1 MHTIQAEKIMRVLA
15 LGSIMILSTLGQV
28 TAADGR
34 LLTNE
39 QWLEDLEFV
48 TSELESLHP
57 DPYYK
62 IDEVEFNSVVAESRS
77 AIARSESDIECCLAI
92 KRVVAAI
99 EDGHTQLLED
109 GIFDL
114 LDLRFPFRVDE
125 FTDGVYI
132 TLIDREHETYL
143 GSRVTAVNG
152 KPVESV
158 LKAIEEMVS
167 SDNEFR
173 RKYIALNGIS
183 FARILNGL
191 EIIDNTDR
199 IELQLTTRDG
209 ATTELTLRS
218 MLDDSHIDFD
228 WSTRLNIGPTAGE
241 YAGPFDTLSEKQPLY
256 ARYQGERIRFYWFE
270 HLAGDRAVYLQV
282 NQVMDQPD
290 HDETFSQF
298 SARMWDYIDRNAGD
312 IGKLIIDLRFDNGG
326 NGLVVLPFL
335 DEIIRRDYIN
345 REGGLFVLSGK
356 RTYSAASIFMYE
368 LAVHTH
374 AIFVGEPDGC
384 GSDLFS
390 NSRLAGN
397 LPNSGFPLWI
407 PRLQFTSRWPVDN
420 PEYFMPRFPAPF
432 SSHDYFSGSDP
443 AMDLILGEPDLRSV
457 AEFAADEGAQAALAH
472 YRELVEKYK
481 ALEWW
486 KVLDPG
492 ILERS
497 INREGYALMST
508 GDLERAFQVFTLNTM
523 LFPRSFNVW
532 DSLGECN
539 YRMKQFDLSLEHYQ
553 RSIELNPDNE
563 GGKQMIE
570 RIKEEQMTG

>member
-77 AIARSESDIECCLAI
+77 VIAHSESDIECCLAI

-209 ATTELTLRS
+209 AATELTLRS
-218 MLDDSHIDFD
+218 TLDDSNIDFD

-241 YAGPFDTLSEKQPLY
+241 YAGPFDTLGEKQPLY

-312 IGKLIIDLRFDNGG
+312 IGKMIIDLRFDNGG

>member
-1 MHTIQAEKIMRVLA
+1 
-15 LGSIMILSTLGQV
+15 
-28 TAADGR
+28 
-34 LLTNE
+34 
-39 QWLEDLEFV
+39 
-48 TSELESLHP
+48 
-57 DPYYK
+57 
-62 IDEVEFNSVVAESRS
+62 
-77 AIARSESDIECCLAI
+77 
-92 KRVVAAI
+92 
-99 EDGHTQLLED
+99 
-109 GIFDL
+109 
-114 LDLRFPFRVDE
+114 
-125 FTDGVYI
+125 
-132 TLIDREHETYL
+132 
-143 GSRVTAVNG
+143 
-152 KPVESV
+152 
-158 LKAIEEMVS
+158 
-167 SDNEFR
+167 
-173 RKYIALNGIS
+173 
-183 FARILNGL
+183 
-191 EIIDNTDR
+191 
-199 IELQLTTRDG
+199 LQLTTRDG

-218 MLDDSHIDFD
+218 TLDDSNIDFD

-241 YAGPFDTLSEKQPLY
+241 YAGPFDTLGEKQPLY
-256 ARYQGERIRFYWFE
+256 ARYQGDRIRFYWFE

-312 IGKLIIDLRFDNGG
+312 IGKMIIDLRFDNGG

>member
-1 MHTIQAEKIMRVLA
+1 MKALNVGFVLL
-15 LGSIMILSTLGQV
+15 LGTLFQV
-28 TAADGR
+28 TAPEVKA
-34 LLTNE
+34 LTSE

-57 DPYYK
+57 NPYYK
-62 IDEVEFNSVVAESRS
+62 IDEVEFDSVVAESRS
-77 AIARSESDIECCLAI
+77 AIAQSESDLECYLAI

-109 GIFDL
+109 GIFNL

-132 TLIDREHETYL
+132 TLIDKEHEVYL
-143 GSRVTAVNG
+143 GSRVTAVND
-152 KPVESV
+152 KPIESV
-158 LKAIEEMVS
+158 LRAIEEVVS

-173 RKYIALNGIS
+173 RKYVALNGVS

-191 EIIDNTDR
+191 EIIDNTDH

-209 ATTELTLRS
+209 ATTELTLPS
-218 MLDDSHIDFD
+218 MLDDSNIDFD
-228 WSTRLNIGPTAGE
+228 WSTRLNIGPTGGE
-241 YAGPFDTLSEKQPLY
+241 YVGPFDTLGEKQPLY
-256 ARYQGERIRFYWFE
+256 ARYQGDRIRFYWFE
-270 HLAGDRAVYLQV
+270 HLADDRAVYLQV

-312 IGKLIIDLRFDNGG
+312 IDKLIIDLRFDNGG
-326 NGLVVLPFL
+326 NALVVLPFIN
-335 DEIIRRDYIN
+335 EIMKRDYIN
-345 REGGLFVLSGK
+345 REGGLFVISGK

-368 LAVHTH
+368 LAVHTQ
-374 AIFVGEPDGC
+374 AIVVGEPDGC

-407 PRLQFTSRWPVDN
+407 PRLWFTSRWPVDN

-432 SSHDYFSGSDP
+432 SSHDYFNGSDP
-443 AMDLILGEPDLRSV
+443 AMSLILGEPDFRSV

-472 YRELVEKYK
+472 YRELKEKYEG
-481 ALEWW
+481 LEWW
-486 KVLDPG
+486 KVLDPE
-492 ILERS
+492 ILEES

-508 GDLERAFQVFTLNTM
+508 GDLERAFQVLTLNTM
-523 LFPRSFNVW
+523 LFPSSSNVW
-532 DSLGECN
+532 DSLGECS
-539 YRMKQFDLSLEHYQ
+539 YSMKQLDLSLEYYR

-570 RIKEEQMTG
+570 RIKEEQMME